1 MADDLAF
8 ELQIERAKR
17 EVSTCVDVEQM
28 RNLTNQMIELM
39 IQQRSVCRDLLNGYE
54 P

>member
-28 RNLTNQMIELM
+28 RHLTNQIIELM
-39 IQQRSVCRDLLNGYE
+39 VQQRSVCRDLLKGYR